1 MLHYPCFVR
10 PGVLI
15 LELPASLKAAA
26 VMSLT
31 ALNTPPPS
39 LISVFDVV
47 SALIPTS
54 LRHAVSRD
62 SAVTA

>member
-1 MLHYPCFVR
+1 MH

-15 LELPASLKAAA
+15 LELPAHLKAAA

-39 LISVFDVV
+39 LISAFDVV
-47 SALIPTS
+47 SALIPTF
-54 LRHAVSRD
+54 LHHTVSRD
-62 SAVTA
+62 AAVTA